1 MIGESDS
8 SRQQQWHLVV
18 RRSFGISDV
27 VANEDARK
35 TLIEVFQAEL
45 EQSGWQNP
53 TRGMSEPL
61 LDALLALGTRSDLDD
76 RLLSAEMGRN
86 DASGLIDKGLAEI
99 DPLHLVYD
107 MRFEYPP
114 EVVAAAQQVLNR
126 VFQYV
131 RENPFVD

>member
-1 MIGESDS
+1 
-8 SRQQQWHLVV
+8 
-18 RRSFGISDV
+18 
-27 VANEDARK
+27 
-35 TLIEVFQAEL
+35 
-45 EQSGWQNP
+45 
-53 TRGMSEPL
+53 MSEPL

-126 VFQYV
+126 VFQ
-131 RENPFVD
+131 